1 MKDITISFEGVL
13 YFLGFIVT
21 AGGAI
26 KVIQKLNP
34 LKKIR
39 EALNA
44 KAEKEE
50 FELLKKEFEQLKKE
64 HENLKDYQNE
74 DHERLK
80 TLEKG
85 NEVICKCMLALTDH
99 EITGNGQEQ
108 LKKAK
113 EEMHNYLIAK

>member
-1 MKDITISFEGVL
+1 MKDITISLEGVL
-13 YFLGFIVT
+13 WVLGFIVT

-34 LKKIR
+34 FKKIR
-39 EALNA
+39 EAINA

-50 FELLKKEFEQLKKE
+50 FELLKKEFAQYKKE
-64 HENLKDYQNE
+64 HETLKEYQSE
-74 DHERLK
+74 DHDKLK

-99 EITGNGQEQ
+99 ELTGNGQEQ

-113 EEMHNYLIAK
+113 EEMHNYLISK